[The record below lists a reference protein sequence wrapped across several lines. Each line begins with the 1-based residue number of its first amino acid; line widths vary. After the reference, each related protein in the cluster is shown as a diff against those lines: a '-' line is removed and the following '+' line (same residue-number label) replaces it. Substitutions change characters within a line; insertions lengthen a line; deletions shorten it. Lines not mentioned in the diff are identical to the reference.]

1 MIKTIAKVFA
11 FTSIF
16 KNLVLTQKSK
26 TEGVTQLHP
35 VKIPGRTI
43 FVREKEYFIREN
55 LVEGTVP
62 IIFLHSW
69 GTDSLGS
76 WFNVLPKIKN
86 LSSFITIDLK
96 NHGRSDSSWER
107 WSVDENADIVIS
119 IIDELNID
127 ECYLAGWSMGS
138 AVSLTIS
145 KKIPEKIKKM
155 VLITPFSWIEG
166 ERFKDNYLF
175 KLLVG
180 GVRIRERLF
189 PNKNPQSKFS
199 YLKKSKA
206 LRNEFTDWAWN
217 NLHQS
222 KNDFI
227 YGDGGRH
234 VVAFDSREWLSEIE
248 TETLAIIGGRDSL
261 VPQKASK
268 EVTTNMM
275 NVKSVTFKDALH
287 GIPWTHDEE
296 LIDEF
301 KQFLNL

>member
-26 TEGVTQLHP
+26 TEGITQLHP
-35 VKIPGRTI
+35 IKIPGRTL

-55 LVEGTVP
+55 IVEGTIP
-62 IIFLHSW
+62 IVFLHSW

-86 LSSFITIDLK
+86 INSFITIDFK
-96 NHGRSDSSWER
+96 NHGRSDASWER

-119 IIDELNID
+119 ILDELNISK
-127 ECYLAGWSMGS
+127 CHLVGWSMGS
-138 AVSLTIS
+138 AVALTIS
-145 KKIPEKIKKM
+145 KKISERISKM
-155 VLITPFSWIEG
+155 VLVTPFSWIEG
-166 ERFKDNYLF
+166 ERYKDNFLF

-189 PNKNPQSKFS
+189 PNKNPQSKYSF
-199 YLKKSKA
+199 LKKSNA
-206 LRNEFTDWAWN
+206 LKNEFTDWAWN
-217 NLHQS
+217 NLHRS
-222 KNDFI
+222 KDDFI

-234 VVAFDSREWLSEIE
+234 VVAFDSRDWLADIE
-248 TETLAIIGGRDSL
+248 TETLALIGGKDSL
-261 VPQKASK
+261 VPQKASQ
-268 EVTTNMM
+268 EGTTKMQNITPI
-275 NVKSVTFKDALH
+275 TFTNALH

-296 LIDEF
+296 LVEELI
-301 KQFLNL
+301 KFLNI

>member
-138 AVSLTIS
+138 AVSLTI
-145 KKIPEKIKKM
+145 
-155 VLITPFSWIEG
+155 
-166 ERFKDNYLF
+166 
-175 KLLVG
+175 
-180 GVRIRERLF
+180 
-189 PNKNPQSKFS
+189 
-199 YLKKSKA
+199 
-206 LRNEFTDWAWN
+206 
-217 NLHQS
+217 
-222 KNDFI
+222 
-227 YGDGGRH
+227 
-234 VVAFDSREWLSEIE
+234 
-248 TETLAIIGGRDSL
+248 
-261 VPQKASK
+261 
-268 EVTTNMM
+268 
-275 NVKSVTFKDALH
+275 
-287 GIPWTHDEE
+287 
-296 LIDEF
+296 
-301 KQFLNL
+301 

>member
-1 MIKTIAKVFA
+1 MQPEYYDFNVRFPIYETNIL
-11 FTSIF
+11 
-16 KNLVLTQKSK
+16 NLTNVKHPDADFS
-26 TEGVTQLHP
+26 LH
-35 VKIPGRTI
+35 
-43 FVREKEYFIREN
+43 EN
-55 LVEGTVP
+55 LERMILETGDEMKKST
-62 IIFLHSW
+62 
-69 GTDSLGS
+69 
-76 WFNVLPKIKN
+76 NVKADMTNWTMHKTHTGFKQL
-86 LSSFITIDLK
+86 
-96 NHGRSDSSWER
+96 
-107 WSVDENADIVIS
+107 ADIVIS
-119 IIDELNID
+119 IIDELNLD
-127 ECYLAGWSMGS
+127 ECYLVGWSMGS

-234 VVAFDSREWLSEIE
+234 VVAFDSREWLSEIQ

-268 EVTTNMM
+268 EVTSNMM

-296 LIDEF
+296 LIDEL